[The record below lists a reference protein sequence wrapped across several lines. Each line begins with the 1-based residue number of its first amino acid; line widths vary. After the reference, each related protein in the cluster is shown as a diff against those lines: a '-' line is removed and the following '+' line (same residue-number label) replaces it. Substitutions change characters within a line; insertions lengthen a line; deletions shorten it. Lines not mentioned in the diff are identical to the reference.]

1 MVVNRVRP
9 GRPEGWAGDF
19 YLNGRAGMGSEK
31 HMSVEKNNGTM
42 GFVAELRAFGG
53 RLPHKGLF
61 LVLLGAWL
69 ALFHY
74 VGSGVLGYGGHVATP
89 SIFEWLG
96 QLYHFAPDESIGKFI
111 PVVVLALMWWKRA
124 ALMEVRKDIWWPGLL
139 LILFALLLHV
149 LGYMVQQQRVSLV
162 AFFVGLYALTGL
174 LWGPVWMKATFFP
187 YFLFAFTMPFNNYA
201 ERITLPLRHLA
212 TSITVAVSHVMG
224 IDVIQQGTRILDPAG
239 RYQYNVEVACS
250 GLRSLTT
257 MLALACIFA
266 FISFTWTWKRV
277 LLIGLA
283 IPLAVMGNSLRL
295 MTIVIA
301 AENYGQATGDYV
313 HEHWLFSLVPYI
325 PVMIGLVL
333 MGRWLRD
340 EPPSGPEVTP

>member
-1 MVVNRVRP
+1 
-9 GRPEGWAGDF
+9 
-19 YLNGRAGMGSEK
+19 
-31 HMSVEKNNGTM
+31 MSVEKQDGM
-42 GFVAELRAFGG
+42 GGFVGELRAFGAQ
-53 RLPHKGLF
+53 LPHKWLF
-61 LVLLGAWL
+61 LVLLLAWF

-74 VGSGVLGYGGHVATP
+74 VGSGILGYGGHTTTA

-96 QLYHFAPDESIGKFI
+96 QLYRFAPDESIEKFI
-111 PVVVLALMWWKRA
+111 PFVVLALMWWKRA
-124 ALMEVRKDIWWPGLL
+124 ELKELRKDVWWPGLV

-149 LGYMVQQQRVSLV
+149 FGYMVQQQRVSLV
-162 AFFVGLYALTGL
+162 AFFIGLYALTGL
-174 LWGPVWMKATFFP
+174 LWGPAWMKATFFP

-201 ERITLPLRHLA
+201 DRITLPLRHLA
-212 TSITVAVSHVMG
+212 TSITVAISHLIG
-224 IDVIQQGTRILDPAG
+224 INVIQQGTRILDPAG
-239 RYQYNVEVACS
+239 RFTYDVEVACS

-266 FISFTWTWKRV
+266 FVSFSQTWKRV

-283 IPLAVMGNSLRL
+283 IPLAVMGNSMRL

-301 AENYGQATGDYV
+301 AENYGQSTGNYV

-340 EPPSGPEVTP
+340 KVQPGQEAAR